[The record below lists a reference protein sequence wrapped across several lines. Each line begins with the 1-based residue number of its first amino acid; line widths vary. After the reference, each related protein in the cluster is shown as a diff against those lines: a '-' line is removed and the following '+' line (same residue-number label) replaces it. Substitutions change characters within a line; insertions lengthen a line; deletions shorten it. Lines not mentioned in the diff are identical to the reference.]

1 MTTAALTAIAVY
13 LPDQVLDNEA
23 LAARFPQWSAAK
35 ILQKTGIETRHIAG
49 ADQCASDLAVAAA
62 EKLFAANACQRTEID
77 YLLLCT
83 SSADYALPTTACL
96 VQARLGLNTA
106 CGAIDINQGCS
117 GFVYG
122 LGLAKGLIE
131 TGQARQVLLITADT
145 YSHHLHLDDH
155 TTRTLFGDGAAAT
168 LVSATEEEQPTI
180 GPFIYGSDG
189 RGAAHLIVRNSA
201 ARREVLDGNRQ
212 GGQDGKLWMDGPEI
226 FQFTL
231 TAVPSAIARLL
242 GEAGLSAQQVDG
254 YVFHQANQFML
265 DALQRKMQ
273 LPADKFHVAL
283 RHSGNTVSSTIP
295 IALQQTYARGD
306 VKNGQTLCLV
316 GFGVGYSW
324 AASLLRPCFSD
335 AQARL

>member
-1 MTTAALTAIAVY
+1 MTVAAVTAISVH
-13 LPDQVLDNEA
+13 LPEQMLGNDE
-23 LAARFPQWSAAK
+23 LAGLFPQWSAEK
-35 ILQKTGIETRHIAG
+35 ILQKTGIETRHIAKP
-49 ADQCASDLAVAAA
+49 DECASDLAVMAAQ
-62 EKLFAANACQRTEID
+62 KLFASGACVAQDID

-83 SSADYALPTTACL
+83 SAPDYTLPTTACV
-96 VQARLGLNTA
+96 VQARLELATT

-145 YSHHLHLDDH
+145 YSHQLHPDDH

-168 LVSATEEEQPTI
+168 LITAQDDDASAL
-180 GPFIYGSDG
+180 GPFVYGSDG

-201 ARREVLDGNRQ
+201 ARRESLDGSRR

-231 TAVPSAIARLL
+231 SAVPAAVKQLL
-242 GEAGLSAQQVDG
+242 QLANVSPEQIDG
-254 YVFHQANQFML
+254 YVFHQANKFML
-265 DALQRKMQ
+265 DALCRKMQ
-273 LPADKFHVAL
+273 IAPEKFHVAL
-283 RHSGNTVSSTIP
+283 RHCGNTVSSTIP
-295 IALQQTYARGD
+295 IALQQAHARGD
-306 VKNGQTLCLV
+306 VRDGQVLCLV

-324 AASLLRPCFSD
+324 AAALLRTRFIQGAASP
-335 AQARL
+335 